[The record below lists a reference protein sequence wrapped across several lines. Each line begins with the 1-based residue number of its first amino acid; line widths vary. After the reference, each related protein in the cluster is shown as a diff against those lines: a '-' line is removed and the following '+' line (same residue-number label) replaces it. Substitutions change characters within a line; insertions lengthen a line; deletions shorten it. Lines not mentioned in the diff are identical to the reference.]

1 MSAGGGETLA
11 VATGPEVR
19 SVTAEVRRP
28 DRARRLR
35 NRLLLSAAPLVA
47 FILIAVIGPVL
58 VPYDAVTTRTGERL
72 KPPGVVLADGTVALL
87 GTDQVGKDLLAQVL
101 QGARISLLVGISTV
115 AVAGLI
121 GLVAGVL
128 AGYYGGL
135 LDTVLMRLADIQL
148 GFPSILLAI
157 LIAAVL
163 GPSVANVIIT
173 LSLTRWVTFARVA
186 RASTLVTRER
196 DFVTA
201 ALALGVR
208 DFGLLTRHI
217 LPSTI
222 GPLAVI
228 ATVEVGLVIIAE
240 ASLSF
245 LGLGTPAEQ
254 PSWGRVVATGRDY
267 LNTAWWIS
275 TIPGLALCLVILSV
289 GSFGDRLRDHLDPR
303 SASRV

>member
-1 MSAGGGETLA
+1 MPPTPVAAAGRQPALSGANGSVGPSA
-11 VATGPEVR
+11 
-19 SVTAEVRRP
+19 
-28 DRARRLR
+28 RARRQRLQ
-35 NRLLLSAAPLVA
+35 LLLAAAPL
-47 FILIAVIGPVL
+47 LLYIAVAIVGPIVL
-58 VPYDAVTTRTGERL
+58 PYDAVTTRTSDRL
-72 KPPGVVLADGTVALL
+72 KPPGEELRDGSRAIL
-87 GTDQVGKDLLAQVL
+87 GTDQVGKDLLGQIL

-121 GLVAGVL
+121 GLTLGVL
-128 AGYYGGL
+128 AGYYGGA
-135 LDTVLMRLADIQL
+135 LDTALMRLADIQL

-173 LSLTRWVTFARVA
+173 LSLTRWVTFARVT

-201 ALALGVR
+201 ARALGGGDAR
-208 DFGLLTRHI
+208 LLIRHV
-217 LPSTI
+217 LPSTV

-275 TIPGLALCLVILSV
+275 TLPGLALCLVVLAV
-289 GSFGDRLRDHLDPR
+289 GAFGDRLRDHLDPR
-303 SASRV
+303 LASRS